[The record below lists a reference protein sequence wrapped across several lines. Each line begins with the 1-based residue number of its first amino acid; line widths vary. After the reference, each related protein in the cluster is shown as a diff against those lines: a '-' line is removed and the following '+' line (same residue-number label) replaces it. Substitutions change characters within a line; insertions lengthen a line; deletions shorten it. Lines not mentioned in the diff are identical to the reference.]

1 MTNEAA
7 AVSFHEVSKTFDDH
21 QVLKNVTFEVAQGE
35 ICCILGRSGTGKS
48 VTLRL
53 LMGLIKPDTGRIF
66 MNHVEI
72 QNLDSA
78 QLVTVRKSVGFLFQY
93 SALFDSMTVGENV
106 AFPLRRHTTLTE
118 DQIQTVV
125 REKLA
130 SVGLDGD
137 IDQMPLEL
145 SGGMRKR
152 AGLARAL
159 ALNPEILL
167 VDEPSSGLDPIT
179 AGEIDALLLDLKSRG
194 TTSMVVVTHNMTSAR
209 HIGDHLIVL
218 KAGQIAAQGSVAE
231 MDKSDI
237 DVVRQFMSATEGS

>member
-1 MTNEAA
+1 MTNETT
-7 AVSFHEVSKTFDDH
+7 AVSFHEVSKSFDDH
-21 QVLKNVTFEVAQGE
+21 QVLNNVTFDVAQGE

-53 LMGLIKPDTGRIF
+53 LMGLIKPDSGRIF
-66 MNHVEI
+66 MNHLEI

-93 SALFDSMTVGENV
+93 SALFDSMTVGDNV

-118 DQIQTVV
+118 KQIQSVV

-130 SVGLDGD
+130 SVGLEGD
-137 IDQMPLEL
+137 IHQMPLEL

-194 TTSMVVVTHNMTSAR
+194 STSMVVVTHNMTSAR

-218 KAGQIAAQGSVAE
+218 KAGQIAAQGTVSE
-231 MDKSDI
+231 MDKSEI
-237 DVVRQFMSATEGS
+237 DVVRQFMSATGGS